1 MKKLLL
7 MCVLGLFCMESF
19 ADDLKSVVDSS
30 DNVLTVKVNGT
41 EDIKR
46 IPVEVNMSNPSVPM
60 TCVQCYL
67 QLSDSMAV
75 FLPRQR
81 EQFVSVFAYSALERA
96 ASRSAGVGH
105 KASSPVSNGY
115 GGVVAQR

>member
-7 MCVLGLFCMESF
+7 MCVLGLFCMELF

-75 FLPRQR
+75 FCQDK
-81 EQFVSVFAYSALERA
+81 E
-96 ASRSAGVGH
+96 
-105 KASSPVSNGY
+105 SN
-115 GGVVAQR
+115 